1 LFKLEESVVI
11 SHEIFQ
17 ILASTIFRMISQILH
32 LIRGGLGELTRYS
45 WVEEYIGWPQD
56 SPTLQANV
64 VGDSE
69 DEIGSDEEASAD
81 QCVIFEAD
89 SSDAVVGEVLRR
101 VLAVDNEFFVIKV
114 CLVFKIAP
122 RVAHGCN
129 KYEISTNQQ
138 IFKGLKAS

>member
-1 LFKLEESVVI
+1 M
-11 SHEIFQ
+11 
-17 ILASTIFRMISQILH
+17 A
-32 LIRGGLGELTRYS
+32 
-45 WVEEYIGWPQD
+45 
-56 SPTLQANV
+56 
-64 VGDSE
+64 DSE
-69 DEIGSDEEASAD
+69 DEIVSDEETRAD
-81 QCVIFEAD
+81 EHVIIEAD

-101 VLAVDNEFFVIKV
+101 VLAVDNEFFVSEV